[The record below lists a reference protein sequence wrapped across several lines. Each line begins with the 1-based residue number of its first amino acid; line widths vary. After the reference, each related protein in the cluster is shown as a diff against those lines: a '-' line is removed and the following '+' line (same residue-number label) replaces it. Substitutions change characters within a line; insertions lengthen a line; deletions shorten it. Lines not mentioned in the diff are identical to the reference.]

1 MTFDTQSS
9 LSGAPRVFEFSNPE
23 ARSNTPLVHPANPAT
38 RHSPLATRHVQVR
51 CYLRLSDNARARD
64 ALRQCLPDA
73 LRDNTFSNA
82 LKDDP
87 TTKRWLTQLLFNM
100 SQEAGS
106 GAAGAAGA
114 AQPQLAQQQGGPGGL
129 PGGPMQ

>member
-1 MTFDTQSS
+1 MTLSLFCQVHHACSSS
-9 LSGAPRVFEFSNPE
+9 LTLKRVQ
-23 ARSNTPLVHPANPAT
+23 TLAT
-38 RHSPLATRHVQVR
+38 RHSSLVTRHSSLATRHVQVR